1 MTPRDDDRT
10 LSGVP
15 LATPDADDAHATT
28 IVKPGKFTMPAG
40 LPTPVSFF
48 PTSGDGPDTH
58 RSAPAP
64 SPPDAHDVDIA
75 VEYPDNT
82 LRSAAPRSDPEPPQV
97 TQVMNTRGMA
107 LPQQSAPT
115 GAPTAQLLDPR
126 AASRPDVLSAP
137 RLSHEAASTEPGSLP
152 GWVLPY
158 LLAALALALA
168 GAFVL
173 WTEARV
179 LGHF

>member
-1 MTPRDDDRT
+1 MTSRDDDRT

-28 IVKPGKFTMPAG
+28 IVKPGKFTLPAG

-64 SPPDAHDVDIA
+64 PSPPNALDVDIA

-107 LPQQSAPT
+107 LPQHGAPS
-115 GAPTAQLLDPR
+115 GAPTARLLDPR
-126 AASRPDVLSAP
+126 AGSRPRDAGSP
-137 RLSHEAASTEPGSLP
+137 RQ
-152 GWVLPY
+152 
-158 LLAALALALA
+158 
-168 GAFVL
+168 
-173 WTEARV
+173 
-179 LGHF
+179 